1 MTGAAMARR
10 TGSGGVPEKGWSRR
24 SMRQSDVEVTS
35 TRTLEEVARVDRA
48 EVAWDERLPADP
60 GPASFGLIDMAVPTE
75 GELRIRIPDED
86 VGVFDTV
93 GGAADYV
100 RRARAAAHRPAGAGP
115 GPAQEESR

>member
-1 MTGAAMARR
+1 M
-10 TGSGGVPEKGWSRR
+10 W
-24 SMRQSDVEVTS
+24 QSDVEVTS
-35 TRTLEEVARVDRA
+35 TRAPEQVARVDRD

-60 GPASFGLIDMAVPTE
+60 GPASSALNDMAAPAEHEFGV
-75 GELRIRIPDED
+75 RIQDED

-93 GGAADYV
+93 GDAADYV